1 MPAERVK
8 KMDASQTQTSGHKES
23 DDVSYWLRVKREA
36 SVGSFQPLED
46 AAKQIVTI
54 TSLLQAGYFAAVS
67 VSEVKKANNA
77 ADPWFVVF
85 IIFSMLT
92 VGIWIISLFYATR
105 VFIPKV
111 YNASSKELD
120 VNEQVREIRIAYNK
134 TSTYKYE
141 NLKIAVNLLRLS
153 FIPFIMNIFIYLAML
168 KVPPPK

>member
-1 MPAERVK
+1 
-8 KMDASQTQTSGHKES
+8 MDTSQSQRPDPKES
-23 DDVSYWLRVKREA
+23 DEISYWLRVKREA

-54 TSLLQAGYFAAVS
+54 TSLLQAGYFAAIS
-67 VSEVKKANNA
+67 ISEVKKANNV

-85 IIFSMLT
+85 IILSMLT
-92 VGIWIISLFYATR
+92 VGTWITSLFYATR

-111 YNASSKELD
+111 YDASSKEVG
-120 VNEQVREIRIAYNK
+120 VNEQVREIRIAFNK

-141 NLKIAVNLLRLS
+141 NLKIAINLLRFS
-153 FIPFIMNIFIYLAML
+153 FIPFVTNIFIYLALL